1 MQDRFVWYHALE
13 DLQRLLPLP
22 SPINIG
28 QMSVF
33 EMRRLC
39 VRVAQ
44 TYKRWLGRSFTPRLV
59 CATKCGRTR
68 ATQLLPGGKHLLTVT
83 ENGSLLLHWL
93 HHRGAPVLGYLQV
106 QSGDVCTAG
115 AGFDN
120 HVKIQ
125 LQAIDT
131 SANTAFVIYSI
142 HNNAGYA
149 EILAMIRQLIRNQ
162 GVSFDLLLRRREHG
176 SRNADRVN
184 KLLGSGLSRRR
195 EHVASHGVEPRQH
208 RVL

>member
-13 DLQRLLPLP
+13 DLQGLLPLP
-22 SPINIG
+22 GPVNIG

-93 HHRGAPVLGYLQV
+93 HHLQNRSYIDRRPQRSQSNLARSAARRRRGPRL
-106 QSGDVCTAG
+106 
-115 AGFDN
+115 N
-120 HVKIQ
+120 HKPPFWSTIKLV
-125 LQAIDT
+125 
-131 SANTAFVIYSI
+131 FVD
-142 HNNAGYA
+142 
-149 EILAMIRQLIRNQ
+149 R
-162 GVSFDLLLRRREHG
+162 FLLLRTQTGICCLR
-176 SRNADRVN
+176 
-184 KLLGSGLSRRR
+184 
-195 EHVASHGVEPRQH
+195 P
-208 RVL
+208 VL